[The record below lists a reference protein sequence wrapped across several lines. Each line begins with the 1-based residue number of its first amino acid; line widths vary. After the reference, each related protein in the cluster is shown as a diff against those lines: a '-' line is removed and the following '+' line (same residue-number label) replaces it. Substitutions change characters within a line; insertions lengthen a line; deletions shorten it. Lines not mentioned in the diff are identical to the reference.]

1 MNAPEKIYVHEAS
14 ASELTENLS
23 YHIGYTHTDAF
34 IKKAVEWLE
43 ENLSEYCD
51 GEDIEYT
58 PSSTYNVTILQNERM
73 IEDFK
78 KAMKQ

>member
-14 ASELTENLS
+14 ASELTENLP
-23 YHIGYTHTDAF
+23 YHIEYARTAAF
-34 IKKAVEWLE
+34 IEKAVEWQRKELC
-43 ENLSEYCD
+43 NYFD
-51 GEDIEYT
+51 APREDF
-58 PSSTYNVTILQNERM
+58 ERF